1 MAQLSRR
8 KFLYLSTGIA
18 IVLGAGFAVKQQV
31 LPQLLKP
38 ENKYPQGLSI
48 EQNVSA
54 ELLQYPPVKSN
65 ILEVTIKIRNT
76 TPVEIE
82 SIVLEQ
88 SGLEGFTLKSAR
100 YQEMELSPKI
110 SDEGVLVFEL
120 PNVTLGPEYI
130 RWFRLTYEG
139 GWDSKT
145 SNIVTQARGQ
155 YFQEGIFGYGVGHL
169 ETSSNQ
175 IQTTVQVIPL
185 PKTLA
190 ELYQQGKQDWVKEI
204 LDRKILLQYPVPA
217 ELQERYWRDPGKE
230 NSMKVVQFLCSKME
244 EAGGP
249 YRELIGELYRLP
261 ELKNPEYDTNFVKG
275 IENIASVC
283 LLFKA
288 PRENI
293 QAMLDEGVKG
303 KRKYCTPL
311 QALLW
316 LGKRELW
323 DENYN
328 PLQNYSPR
336 LLLQK
341 AWNFSTNDWKDF
353 SVVVE
358 RLNYPT
364 AVSVYMQR
372 LFSYSSDMVLWKQ
385 RDYWA
390 SAKEIFSKK
399 SGDCEDHATFAAYCL
414 AKNGYEA
421 YGICVYF
428 LRPYEGADGHVAC
441 VFRDNLTDQYFT
453 IDVARNNE
461 VNGPFK
467 SMKEVAN
474 ATATNRMW
482 GGLNLK
488 GFTRHKIDLAS
499 GKLNR
504 QTG

>member
-8 KFLYLSTGIA
+8 KFLYLGA
-18 IVLGAGFAVKQQV
+18 GVAVVLGAGFAVRQQV

-100 YQEMELSPKI
+100 YQEKELSPKI
-110 SDEGVLVFEL
+110 SDKGVLIFEL
-120 PNVTLGPEYI
+120 PDVTLGPEYI

-155 YFQEGIFGYGVGHL
+155 YFQEGIFGYGGGHL
-169 ETSSNQ
+169 ETISNQ

-204 LDRKILLQYPVPA
+204 LDRKILLQYTVPA
-217 ELQERYWRDPGKE
+217 ELQERYWRDPSKE
-230 NSMKVVQFLCSKME
+230 NSMKVVHFLYSKME
-244 EAGGP
+244 ETGGP

-288 PRENI
+288 SRENI

-316 LGKRELW
+316 LGKKVLW

-341 AWNFSTNDWKDF
+341 AWDFGTDDWKDF
-353 SVVVE
+353 DVVADRLSSPIAVE
-358 RLNYPT
+358 M
-364 AVSVYMQR
+364 YMQHH
-372 LFSYSSDMVLWKQ
+372 FVYSYTYGETEGTK
-385 RDYWA
+385 
-390 SAKEIFSKK
+390 SAKDMFVQRK
-399 SGDCEDHATFAAYCL
+399 GACYDHAVFAAYCL
-414 AKNGYEA
+414 KRNGYDAKGLAVGFKEKLN
-421 YGICVYF
+421 YFIGHIVCVYKD
-428 LRPYEGADGHVAC
+428 PKDSKY
-441 VFRDNLTDQYFT
+441 YT
-453 IDVARNNE
+453 IDVMGRSGTRDE
-461 VNGPFK
+461 IYGPFN
-467 SMKEVAN
+467 SESEAAFNSVH
-474 ATATNRMW
+474 
-482 GGLNLK
+482 GQGLRKFSIHDVDLRS
-488 GFTRHKIDLAS
+488 GRYETRWMLW
-499 GKLNR
+499 N
-504 QTG
+504 